1 MNHGSFSILC
11 VCRNS
16 FVCNKKAIM
25 HHADLNILKTITRED
40 QYTNIIALLNH
51 SKDPKDYSLVAK
63 WSEDCFN
70 EINDWETILAAI
82 DQELKTKGVECIYDN
97 DTSMPLVSYC
107 NTDDPYGI
115 TVMYDHTNKKF
126 FVGSWAS
133 AMEAVDSE
141 NLDSY
146 LAD

>member
-1 MNHGSFSILC
+1 
-11 VCRNS
+11 
-16 FVCNKKAIM
+16 M
-25 HHADLNILKTITRED
+25 HHSDLKILKTITRED
-40 QYTNIIALLNH
+40 QYTKIVALLNH

-70 EINDWETILAAI
+70 EISDWESILAAI
-82 DQELKTKGVECIYDN
+82 DQELKTQGVECIYDN
-97 DTSMPLVSYC
+97 DTAMPLVSYC

-115 TVMYDHTNKKF
+115 TVMYDHKNQKF

-133 AMEAVDSE
+133 AMEAVDSA